1 MILFKNHLYKS
12 RFDNVHIYLILL
24 LDAIHLLMILY
35 CIFQTIMFRFKILID
50 IENAENIT
58 FYFYFE
64 KLIFSEISLQKLR
77 RWNFTEISKFFV
89 GIPRNS
95 STRSLMYIESESI
108 TFVWEGRIVK
118 YKLCRRTAQCE
129 IASREN
135 SMHLRQRRWVIFAR
149 LIDDR
154 ELRTNWNRVG
164 GDSYRSSKRRSLRE
178 NEARIPWIALYDLLY
193 STSSVYDAICA

>member
-77 RWNFTEISKFFV
+77 R
-89 GIPRNS
+89 
-95 STRSLMYIESESI
+95 
-108 TFVWEGRIVK
+108 
-118 YKLCRRTAQCE
+118 
-129 IASREN
+129 
-135 SMHLRQRRWVIFAR
+135 
-149 LIDDR
+149 
-154 ELRTNWNRVG
+154 
-164 GDSYRSSKRRSLRE
+164 
-178 NEARIPWIALYDLLY
+178 
-193 STSSVYDAICA
+193 